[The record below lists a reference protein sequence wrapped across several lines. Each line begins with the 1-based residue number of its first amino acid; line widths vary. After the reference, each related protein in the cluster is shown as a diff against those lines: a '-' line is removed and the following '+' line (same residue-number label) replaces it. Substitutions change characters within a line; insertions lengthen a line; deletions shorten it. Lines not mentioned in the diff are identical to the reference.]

1 MYKKLFISSLF
12 VITILCGCATNQ
24 TKNTIS
30 NQNEKTD
37 PATLIHTWNLKT
49 SKLK

>member
-1 MYKKLFISSLF
+1 MLNNKPLYTEFMIF
-12 VITILCGCATNQ
+12 
-24 TKNTIS
+24 
-30 NQNEKTD
+30 D

>member
-1 MYKKLFISSLF
+1 MYLNKGL
-12 VITILCGCATNQ
+12 A
-24 TKNTIS
+24 
-30 NQNEKTD
+30 NEKAIVYKFRYD